1 MKRLVLVGAGHAHLV
16 VLESL
21 ARRPLRDVHVTL
33 LSPIAQQVYSGML
46 PGWMAGLYT
55 TRECLIDVGTLAAQA
70 GTDFVAMRLRRLDVA
85 QRRIET
91 DRGTT
96 LDYDLLSINS
106 GAHLN
111 LDAIEGL
118 QQHGI
123 ALRPLES
130 FVAVWDRL
138 QSQFARS
145 SRPFTVSVIGGGAG
159 GVELAFAIAAR
170 ARSAGVALRSQLI
183 AGRDGLLPTL
193 ADSVRDRVA
202 HWLPLRQVRLVEHDA
217 VRIAPDHLILDD
229 GAQLASD
236 ISIVAIGAHA
246 AAWPR
251 TAGLDVDDRGFIRV
265 NACLQTISHPE
276 IFAAGDCASIP
287 SAPWVRKA
295 GVYAV
300 REGPVLD
307 ANLRARLAGSPL
319 RCYRPQR
326 DFLSLLNLGERRA
339 LAAKWGLVAVG
350 GWVWRWKDRIDRRFV
365 ERFQVL
371 SRPLV
376 GHGGRR

>member
-1 MKRLVLVGAGHAHLV
+1 MKHLVLAGAGHAHLV
-16 VLESL
+16 VLEAL
-21 ARRPLRDVHVTL
+21 AHRPLRDVRVTL
-33 LSPIAQQVYSGML
+33 LSPVGEQVYSGML

-55 TRECLIDVGTLAAQA
+55 RRECLIDVAAFAAHA
-70 GTDFVAMRLRRLDVA
+70 GAEFVAMRLRRLDA
-85 QRRIET
+85 AHRRIET

-96 LDYDLLSINS
+96 LDYDLLSVNT

-118 QQHGI
+118 RQHGI

-130 FVAVWDRL
+130 FLSVWDRM
-138 QSQFARS
+138 QSQFGSS

-159 GVELAFAIAAR
+159 GVELAFAVAAR
-170 ARSAGVALRSQLI
+170 ARSSAVPLRVQLI

-217 VRIAPDHLILDD
+217 VRIEHDHVILDD

-251 TAGLDVDDRGFIRV
+251 AAGLAVDDRGFIRV
-265 NACLQTISHPE
+265 NEFLQSTSHPQV
-276 IFAAGDCASIP
+276 FAAGDCATIDDHPRPKS
-287 SAPWVRKA
+287 

-300 REGPVLD
+300 RAGQPL
-307 ANLRARLAGSPL
+307 ARNLRNALAGRPL
-319 RCYRPQR
+319 VRYVPQPR
-326 DFLSLLNLGERRA
+326 ATYLLATGPRHGI
-339 LAAKWGLVAVG
+339 AAWGGFSAEG
-350 GWVWRWKDRIDRRFV
+350 AWVWRFKDRIDRRFMA
-365 ERFQVL
+365 RYP
-371 SRPLV
+371 RP
-376 GHGGRR
+376 GGS